1 MRAMTLAY
9 VAASRRSRLLA
20 YLGSMLLSETK
31 VTQQSH
37 QEVWFGS
44 AEHGSVRLQRR
55 WSWLQ
60 LIKCF
65 NITRVRTRLGARP
78 RPRHGLWVRHAGTR
92 AQSNTHGARGLTV
105 RCWPSGARVATW
117 CHAVASWCHWGAS
130 WCDGVQVRVRVF
142 NLNGATFLMAALMVC
157 TIDLP
162 MEDGL
167 PKIFR
172 HGLPMVM
179 VCGGGAGRYA
189 ACGRPLRG
197 LVSRPLRGQ

>member
-1 MRAMTLAY
+1 MIPSGRRPKAAQCSQLLAFLGSMLLPETKATQQSHQKVWFGSVEHGYSMPLHRHVAMTLAY

-44 AEHGSVRLQRR
+44 AEHGFVRLQRR
-55 WSWLQ
+55 WSLLQ

-65 NITRVRTRLGARP
+65 NVTRVRTRLGARP
-78 RPRHGLWVRHAGTR
+78 CPRHGLWVRHAGTR

-105 RCWPSGARVATW
+105 RRLPSGARVATW

-130 WCDGVQVRVRVF
+130 WCDGVQC
-142 NLNGATFLMAALMVC
+142 A
-157 TIDLP
+157 
-162 MEDGL
+162 
-167 PKIFR
+167 
-172 HGLPMVM
+172 
-179 VCGGGAGRYA
+179 
-189 ACGRPLRG
+189 
-197 LVSRPLRGQ
+197 